1 MEMEME
7 TTTPDDRSRLWA
19 DLGMN
24 LELHDQLLASIDRVF
39 THTHLWQ
46 MSRPVSMS
54 LFDEALHAS
63 HGSRVAEIVEYRR
76 AGGKSVG
83 TFCIYV
89 PDEIALAA
97 GVLPIPLCGGSG
109 WPVDYADRMFPRD
122 ICPLVRSTFGMAF
135 SGTCPYKTLKEYP
148 LGETTCDAK
157 KKAWDLLGIPS
168 LELPQKKNPID
179 RDLWRSE
186 VLRFREDMEKLTGK
200 AISARSLADSIRLVN
215 RKRKLLQQIN
225 ELRKLEEPP
234 ISGLDALLVS
244 QVALNM
250 DIRAFNEACGKL
262 VEELVSRVKK
272 GISAYPAPGPRVMFA
287 GSPAPMGFAKVHYIV
302 ESAGMRIVVD
312 ESCTGQRYYRDLV
325 DEGASSIEDML
336 EAIADRYFRIDCACF
351 SPNTERM
358 ENVQQTAGDYRIDG
372 LVHCILQYCHGYDIE
387 AKALD
392 KVLGKVGIP
401 TLKVVTDYGEQDE
414 EQIRVRVE
422 AFREMITGGAVA
434 SNG

>member
-1 MEMEME
+1 MATDM
-7 TTTPDDRSRLWA
+7 TRYRQLWT
-19 DLGMN
+19 DLGMD
-24 LELHDQLLASIDRVF
+24 LEQHDQLLASMHRVF

-46 MSRPVSMS
+46 KNRPASMS

-63 HGSRVAEIVEYRR
+63 HGARVAEIAEYRKS
-76 AGGKSVG
+76 GGKSIG

-89 PDEIALAA
+89 PDEVALAA

-109 WPVDYADRMFPRD
+109 WSVDYADKMFPRD

-135 SGTCPYKTLKEYP
+135 SGTCPYKTLKEFA

-157 KKAWDLLGIPS
+157 KKAWDLLGFPS
-168 LELPQKKNPID
+168 LEVPQKKNPVD
-179 RDLWRSE
+179 RDLWLGE
-186 VLRFREDMEKLTGK
+186 VRRFRDEMEKLAGRKITAAGLSD
-200 AISARSLADSIRLVN
+200 AIGLVN

-225 ELRKLEEPP
+225 EFRKLDEPP
-234 ISGLDALLVS
+234 ISGLDSLLVS

-250 DIRAFNEACGKL
+250 DVEAFNAAGTR
-262 VEELVSRVKK
+262 LVSELGERASK
-272 GISAYPAPGPRVMFA
+272 GMSAYSGPGARVMFA
-287 GSPAPMGFAKVHYIV
+287 GSPAPMGFAKVHYVV

-325 DEGASSIEDML
+325 DEGAGTVEDML

-358 ENVQQTAGDYRIDG
+358 ENVRETAAEYRIG
-372 LVHCILQYCHGYDIE
+372 GVVHLILQYCHGYDIE

-392 KVLGKVGIP
+392 KVLGKAGIP
-401 TLKVVTDYGEQDE
+401 SLKVVSDYGEQDE

-422 AFREMITGGAVA
+422 AFREMIAAGLSG
-434 SNG
+434 